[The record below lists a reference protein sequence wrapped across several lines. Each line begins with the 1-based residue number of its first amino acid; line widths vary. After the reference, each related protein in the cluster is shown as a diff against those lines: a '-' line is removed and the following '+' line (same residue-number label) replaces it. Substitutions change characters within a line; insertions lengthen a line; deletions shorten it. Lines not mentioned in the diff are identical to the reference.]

1 MGRIGSNKAMYHYT
15 DGGLRHV
22 WLVNGYR
29 RHRTA
34 YGPGVSIDALKAL
47 HRAIGLWIVQKPK
60 PLTGAELRF
69 LRQEL
74 DLSQKRLAE
83 IVGETAP
90 TVALWERRGRIP
102 KLADRTLRAL
112 YRETVEGNA
121 RLRDI
126 VRRRTE
132 KDVKEHERATRR
144 EARLHG
150 TARAERATF
159 AMRARRWRAAA

>member
-1 MGRIGSNKAMYHYT
+1 MYHYI
-15 DGGLRHV
+15 DSGLRTV

-34 YGPGVSIDALKAL
+34 YGPGVSIDELPAL

-83 IVGETAP
+83 IVGQTEQ
-90 TVALWERRGRIP
+90 TVSLWERRGRIP
-102 KLADRTLRAL
+102 KIADRFVRAL

-121 RLRDI
+121 HIHDI
-126 VRRRTE
+126 VRRLTE

-144 EARLHG
+144 EARLHW

-159 AMRARRWRAAA
+159 AMRARQWRPAA